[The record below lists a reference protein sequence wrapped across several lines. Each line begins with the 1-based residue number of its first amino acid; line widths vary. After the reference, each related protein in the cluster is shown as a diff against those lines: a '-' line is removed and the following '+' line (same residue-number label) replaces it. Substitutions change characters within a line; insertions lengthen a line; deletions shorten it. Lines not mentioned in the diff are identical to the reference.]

1 MTSLPGL
8 DGIVARWSGG
18 DGRIVPPL
26 NPPAGV
32 DVITLEDVAAGQ
44 VFDALDLE
52 DLLDHVPPVTLHVRV
67 ATSATD
73 LFPDAPPERIVDLT
87 AANRAPETFS
97 APTPAAGEWFVAL
110 GTRDGC
116 RLATGDPDGTLGQ
129 SARLGRVVDAFASLG
144 TGQLLVGDGGAGHA
158 ARLVAATASSISDVV
173 TVGTPYG
180 PVSLT
185 VLDEAAAGDA
195 WRLLKDLLVPDTGT
209 DDADLARGR
218 ALVAALAEV
227 DARTDPAVELRLPA
241 AGIPDRN
248 DLNVHAVF
256 GVVTEPAV
264 RAAITAI
271 VASGLAS
278 RASQRAAVGPP
289 ALPTGVRL
297 GLRLPMSAA
306 PTDRIVAN
314 GSVLVELGGLDVGAT
329 GIEPATDLAVRTRL
343 RIGARQG
350 WLAGGPDP
358 LRGTGRSREHALR
371 ALVADVVIP
380 HRPGSTATATGHI
393 TLLDGRVFD
402 VDQERRDVAAGAEP
416 VAAEVRL
423 LLSLAAQRIV
433 AEATAVVPSTIAVSL
448 RSAFEALAL
457 LAADGSVAD
466 AVEQLDPRSRPR
478 SWPTCWA
485 TPSAERSWPRE
496 HARSS
501 PPALPSAVTTLP
513 PSASSPTPLTV
524 LADLNARSLTIDAPA
539 GQGRFGWAAHVELT
553 PTTASWSVRLGTD
566 HDGSPAGAAW
576 LELDPTRAVLR
587 WRPAGGSAPRDVPLW
602 PHLDARAVV
611 DALVQLT
618 PALLGEAA
626 FEMLRS
632 LDETAKPVIDAAPR
646 RVRSPRR
653 RARTGG
659 AAALRPP
666 ARPGRLAAPR
676 RRAGRPAGASR
687 RAPRRARSR
696 SSALSGQPG
705 ELVFTPGVTLSGHDA
720 AGALEL
726 RALVDTAQF
735 AAPPATP
742 LGRLAA
748 GLQASVRIPGSGAPT
763 LALDLNLGVVGAAP
777 GRKALHAS
785 LDGGLRVFLRPETGA
800 DIVLYPAGPGL
811 AAAAAAG
818 AIDAA
823 NHALPFLLN
832 KLAEQSGPS
841 LSGTVGELVAEVGDL
856 LSLRDSTPKFTYD
869 LLADFTSDPV
879 GRLESAATSNL
890 AAVLPDLRQALDD
903 VLPANVDVQAVGQT
917 LQVTVGPVVLG
928 WQANPCRFEVTADGH
943 RPPGRRPGR
952 CHAGAHPER
961 GRRPVRR
968 RRPGAGPRRSGR
980 APSGARG
987 VRRRLARRWPAGR
1000 AGARPRRHPS
1010 LRRAVAARRSR
1021 PCSSSCSR
1029 TRRRRRPTPPRWP
1042 SALAEVVATL
1052 AASIALAAGRRSS
1065 TCSPC
1070 RSAARP

>member
-1 MTSLPGL
+1 MTGDGTPDRPFELALTGDGSGPTLAIWFPPAGPQPLFTQAGEELVKWRPGDPGLTTGALVAGLEAEAAIAPDVADLIWNRDLAPGL

-32 DVITLEDVAAGQ
+32 EVITLEDVAASQ

-289 ALPTGVRL
+289 ASPTGVRL

-402 VDQERRDVAAGAEP
+402 VDQERRDVAAGVEP

-423 LLSLAAQRIV
+423 LLSLAAQRLV
-433 AEATAVVPSTIAVSL
+433 SEATAVVPSTIAVSL

-457 LAADGSVAD
+457 LEADGSVAD
-466 AVEQLDPRSRPR
+466 AVEQLIHDPAALVANVLGDAVRR
-478 SWPTCWA
+478 A
-485 TPSAERSWPRE
+485 NLAEG
-496 HARSS
+496 ARTLLAAG
-501 PPALPSAVTTLP
+501 PALSGDDPAAVRLV
-513 PSASSPTPLTV
+513 ADPLTV

-553 PTTASWSVRLGTD
+553 STTASWSVRLGTD

-602 PHLDARAVV
+602 PHLDARAVI
-611 DALVQLT
+611 DALVELT

-626 FEMLRS
+626 LEIAR
-632 LDETAKPVIDAAPR
+632 AAW
-646 RVRSPRR
+646 
-653 RARTGG
+653 T
-659 AAALRPP
+659 
-666 ARPGRLAAPR
+666 
-676 RRAGRPAGASR
+676 
-687 RAPRRARSR
+687 
-696 SSALSGQPG
+696 
-705 ELVFTPGVTLSGHDA
+705 
-720 AGALEL
+720 
-726 RALVDTAQF
+726 
-735 AAPPATP
+735 
-742 LGRLAA
+742 
-748 GLQASVRIPGSGAPT
+748 
-763 LALDLNLGVVGAAP
+763 
-777 GRKALHAS
+777 
-785 LDGGLRVFLRPETGA
+785 
-800 DIVLYPAGPGL
+800 
-811 AAAAAAG
+811 
-818 AIDAA
+818 
-823 NHALPFLLN
+823 
-832 KLAEQSGPS
+832 
-841 LSGTVGELVAEVGDL
+841 
-856 LSLRDSTPKFTYD
+856 
-869 LLADFTSDPV
+869 
-879 GRLESAATSNL
+879 
-890 AAVLPDLRQALDD
+890 
-903 VLPANVDVQAVGQT
+903 
-917 LQVTVGPVVLG
+917 
-928 WQANPCRFEVTADGH
+928 
-943 RPPGRRPGR
+943 
-952 CHAGAHPER
+952 
-961 GRRPVRR
+961 
-968 RRPGAGPRRSGR
+968 
-980 APSGARG
+980 
-987 VRRRLARRWPAGR
+987 
-1000 AGARPRRHPS
+1000 RPR
-1010 LRRAVAARRSR
+1010 
-1021 PCSSSCSR
+1021 
-1029 TRRRRRPTPPRWP
+1029 
-1042 SALAEVVATL
+1042 
-1052 AASIALAAGRRSS
+1052 GRSS
-1065 TCSPC
+1065 TCSSA
-1070 RSAARP
+1070 RSVSSTTRPNRRCGCPWASCTTRPAGCATPARWAASQRVSSLSLTR